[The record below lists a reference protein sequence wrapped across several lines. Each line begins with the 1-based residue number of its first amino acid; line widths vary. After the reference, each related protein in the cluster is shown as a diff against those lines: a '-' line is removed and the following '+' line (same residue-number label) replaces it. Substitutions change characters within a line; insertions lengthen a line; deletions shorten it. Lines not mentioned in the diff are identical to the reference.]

1 MHLTQIDILK
11 YKSIKNP
18 VSVYFNEGKV
28 VTLIGKNGS
37 GKTNV
42 LEALNYVFEANAKLN
57 FYTRHSIELKYRAYI
72 KLEKEDIETILPEVK
87 YNADN
92 NELIAYNYGEGLKI
106 DTIESESLIPLLK
119 QEILD
124 IRVLAQR
131 LKNSLEEYVKVV
143 EAVCIEDRGNTSLV
157 GFTLRDG
164 KDHTTNFYSLK
175 HYIDFNIKQ
184 ALDLTDG
191 LLKCFDDKEN
201 IFHYIA
207 NNYIRFYGL
216 NDLEFK
222 LEYDEPELSLFEQ
235 RYINIDKQGLKKA
248 INRINKK
255 TKDTCDQITELSTQ
269 LTRRANSISEAL
281 ESDEIRLR
289 TQEEK
294 YFYFLKEVQN
304 CIGRR
309 SLFLRNNNSELLF
322 GNQDRE
328 LQYRRTNTNYIVE
341 AYLRQV
347 YSGDNKD
354 ELLKAISE
362 NKQIELTQSA
372 IKEFERYLN
381 NSIPKFDRDMFTAVK
396 VEYGKEK
403 IISIKLQEKDELID
417 LNLTSAGRRWYFTYY
432 FMKNTLQPGDIFI
445 IDEPAGML
453 HPAAQKEVLA
463 ELQTLASKGLRVIY
477 STHSTYLI
485 PDNFNIVHNVE
496 MNSQEGTKVNS
507 YGCNDDLLKSICDEL
522 GVQRTSEILFGLAK
536 TTLIVEGEADKACLL
551 KFFDVLKCD
560 NSAYCIFECRG
571 QPILDVAHLC
581 ITWDI
586 KFKAL
591 FDRDTI
597 EKSREGYL
605 TDHGYKTYLEE
616 IQRNPNCVFT
626 PANGCRKSLED
637 CFAQIDQKR
646 YFSEIK
652 GVMKIDKEKI
662 KIASEFEEETIKNF
676 EQLFSQLGI
685 PKLDDAKA

>member
-1 MHLTQIDILK
+1 MYLTQIDILK

-536 TTLIVEGEADKACLL
+536 TTLIVEGEADKA
-551 KFFDVLKCD
+551 
-560 NSAYCIFECRG
+560 S
-571 QPILDVAHLC
+571 
-581 ITWDI
+581 
-586 KFKAL
+586 
-591 FDRDTI
+591 
-597 EKSREGYL
+597 
-605 TDHGYKTYLEE
+605 
-616 IQRNPNCVFT
+616 
-626 PANGCRKSLED
+626 SLM
-637 CFAQIDQKR
+637 C
-646 YFSEIK
+646 
-652 GVMKIDKEKI
+652 
-662 KIASEFEEETIKNF
+662 
-676 EQLFSQLGI
+676 
-685 PKLDDAKA
+685 